1 MKQQRPWLTKTSC
14 QLQFQLPYIYDELSL
29 YCDVLPCNAASP
41 SFPFSG
47 VVINI
52 SCSTTAHRDASD
64 HRICVV
70 MPFGDWEGGELCF
83 VEQGLVV
90 KLHSCDFVAF
100 PSHTNTHFNLHYKGL
115 RGSFVLHSDR
125 QGENWVKDFNG
136 WQQHIMCHK

>member
-1 MKQQRPWLTKTSC
+1 
-14 QLQFQLPYIYDELSL
+14 
-29 YCDVLPCNAASP
+29 
-41 SFPFSG
+41 
-47 VVINI
+47 
-52 SCSTTAHRDASD
+52 
-64 HRICVV
+64 